1 MRTPQPKR
9 KSVAK
14 AKATPK
20 LHGQRQPLAVTLPPE
35 LIVEL
40 DAIAAEEERSR
51 AKVVEFACRE
61 YVQRHQRKAAA

>member
-9 KSVAK
+9 KSV

-40 DAIAAEEERSR
+40 DAIAAAEERSR

-61 YVQRHQRKAAA
+61 YVQKHQRRTAA